1 MRLLQ
6 RREQTDSDD
15 HVVDLTVHEEPAV
28 DRGEAWATVL
38 AFTVAGTLIIA
49 AILVLWATA
58 PIIGA

>member
-6 RREQTDSDD
+6 SRKQTDSDVQ
-15 HVVDLTVHEEPAV
+15 VVDLTTHEEPAV
-28 DRGEAWATVL
+28 DRGEVWPTVL

-58 PIIGA
+58 PIIGS